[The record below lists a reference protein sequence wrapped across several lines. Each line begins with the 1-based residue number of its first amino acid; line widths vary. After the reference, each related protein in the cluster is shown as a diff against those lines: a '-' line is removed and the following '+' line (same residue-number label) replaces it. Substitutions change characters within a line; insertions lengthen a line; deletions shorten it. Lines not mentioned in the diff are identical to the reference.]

1 MGITENLAESLAR
14 DTVEAAEKLGHDT
27 LIDEISKSLGA
38 SSQPT
43 QEAFMTAV
51 RVIMAEKRA
60 RAMLNAKIDAA
71 LKKQQATPDT

>member
-71 LKKQQATPDT
+71 LKKQQAAPDT